1 MKRLRK
7 GQAPSTANN
16 NSDSDDDGGVFA
28 SSTKNN
34 QKQFT
39 PQQVSK
45 AISNI
50 TTKQQQ
56 QPIAATKPNTTTR
69 VISKNNNE
77 ERRFESESSSSDE
90 EDSDME
96 DRRARLRARL
106 LSKQKEDASL
116 NSLDAML
123 LGGASSTHSMNS
135 SQVVKSEKDVS
146 APLIQEAKN
155 KERRMNESS
164 DDEDLEIDRK
174 KLKVVKKE
182 DQSPVKSSTIQQST
196 HQHIPS
202 NNQQHSITTQ
212 HHHKIESSDSS
223 SSSSE
228 EEDIRPVFIS
238 KNRRST
244 IKTDQE
250 LEEEENRQLELER
263 KRQEQKR
270 EKSVKLLD
278 KELENE
284 ANRKKAVKID
294 EDILSVNDSDDIDP
308 NGEMMAWIER
318 EMKRLSLIKQTRDES
333 DKELQRRANNSSFK
347 DSTDKEGKSNSQNTE
362 KPKFKTGQRYYHKG
376 AFFMDDEE
384 IAEKAAQVAHAPT
397 GKDHINYDLLP
408 KYYQTKNPG
417 RARQPKYTNLK
428 DQDTTDFS
436 SPFYNSDR
444 KNREKK

>member
-7 GQAPSTANN
+7 GQAPSIANN

-56 QPIAATKPNTTTR
+56 PIAAIKPNTTTR

-155 KERRMNESS
+155 KERMNESS

-196 HQHIPS
+196 HQNIPS

-347 DSTDKEGKSNSQNTE
+347 DSADKEGKSNSQNTE